1 MTEITERAQTELLR
15 ALFEI
20 PDEHQLESGS
30 AEELRS
36 ALEHTRQAL
45 TSFRMLAESTMAGLY
60 FIYDGVFQYV
70 NPAFVELFGYRSA
83 EEIIGLQPMELVH
96 SGDRAKV
103 AEFIRR
109 RVEGEVDSVR
119 YSFRGLK
126 ADGGE
131 ILCEVLG
138 RGVDFGGQTAIAGTV
153 FDITEREQASR
164 AVIQSEALF
173 RGLSEQSPNMIVIVR
188 EGHIVYCNRTIEL
201 LTGYPAAKLSGGGFK
216 FNDLVA
222 PESQLRVAVHF
233 DEHLR
238 GDQGPPLEYQM
249 RKQDGQTLQVSQTTR
264 LIQHDDQLAVMAIIT
279 DVTERVAVE
288 RERERLLH
296 DLQRRLQRETALKEA
311 TSVFASTLEVNQVLG
326 HLAERLCA
334 AANATSV
341 YICSYDPD
349 TQRSTTLA
357 DSYSAEASE
366 NERIS
371 DLGTEYALELEF
383 PGTAE
388 YIEGGEPF
396 VTHLDDPDL
405 GEPERRHMRKYGAQ
419 STLIVPMQVAGKIN
433 AYAEIWESRRRRE
446 FSQDEIELCWAI
458 AQQAAIAIGSG
469 KLFEQANR
477 EIAERERAQ
486 EALRQSEQRYR
497 AVAESANTGIAIA
510 DIDNR
515 LTYVNPALAELLKY
529 RVEDL
534 EGVLLSELMDADQYA
549 KVVEQT
555 QLRIEGVRSQY
566 ELVLN
571 RRDGEKRQVL
581 ISASPIVDAE
591 GNYQA
596 GIGIITDI
604 TELKSTQDALSVAI
618 VRMEEALE
626 RARELAETEEA
637 LRDTISSL
645 SGSLNLDEV
654 LDRILENVGRVV
666 PHDTA
671 DIMLLR
677 GAGEDRGLTPVRGRG
692 YRERGI
698 EKWLLEQNL
707 PWKEMQNFRRMERTG
722 RPVAIPDTRNH
733 PGWIELPETIWIR
746 SYAGAPLRHMGR
758 TIGFLNLS
766 SELPGTYR
774 QAHAESLQVF
784 ADQAAVAIEN
794 ARLYSQAQDEIG
806 ERKRVERALR
816 SSEQRYR
823 SVFEGVRD
831 AIIVQGLDGEI
842 VEANQSAYAL
852 FGWSREQAL
861 GCSLEEL
868 IPEVKPLM
876 RRARED
882 PGALPTAPVE
892 FEAEGAGGRQFPVEL
907 RFQLYRLDE
916 QEVVLVVAR
925 DITDRKLA
933 SEAERELVRMKVQF
947 ILSASHSLRTPLH
960 TLMGFLELLTSGKV
974 TDPARQADF
983 LARASDDAARIYSL
997 ISDLMDAA
1005 RIEVGEQGLQL
1016 EVLRAGDLIDRAVVA
1031 RRSEAVQAGIELLQ
1045 AESSAAVVLQADAR
1059 RLGAALDAVLH
1070 NAIRYSPSGSQV
1082 SIQAERVRDEA
1093 VLTVRDQGPGIAAA
1107 DLRALLGGS
1116 ELGGTSPLK
1125 ASSGPGLG
1133 LYMANSVVHAHG
1145 GRLEIDS
1152 QVGQG
1157 TTVRMRLPAP

>member
-1 MTEITERAQTELLR
+1 MTETTERAQTELLR
-15 ALFEI
+15 GLFESPAKHPI
-20 PDEHQLESGS
+20 ETDS
-30 AEELRS
+30 AEELLRV
-36 ALEHTRQAL
+36 LEHTRQAL
-45 TSFRMLAESTMAGLY
+45 GSFRMLAESTMAGLY
-60 FIYDGVFQYV
+60 FLYDDVFQYV
-70 NPAFVELFGYRSA
+70 NPAFVELFGFQSA
-83 EEIIGLQPMELVH
+83 EEVIGRRPTELVH
-96 SGDRAKV
+96 PADRAKV
-103 AEFIRR
+103 AEHIRK
-109 RVEGEVDSVR
+109 RVEGEVESVR

-126 ADGGE
+126 ADGSE

-138 RGVDFGGQTAIAGTV
+138 RAVDFGGRTAIAGTV
-153 FDITEREQASR
+153 FDITEREQASK

-188 EGHIVYCNRTIEL
+188 EGHIVYCNRTAEL

-238 GDQGPPLEYQM
+238 GDQGPPLEYKM
-249 RKQDGQTLQVSQTTR
+249 RTQDGQAREVSQSTR
-264 LIQHDDQLAVMAIIT
+264 LIQHDNQLAVMAIIT
-279 DVTERVAVE
+279 DVTERKAVE
-288 RERERLLH
+288 REREQLLG
-296 DLQRRLQRETALKEA
+296 DLQRRLERETVLKEA
-311 TSVFASTLEVNQVLG
+311 TSVFASTLQVDQVLR
-326 HLAERLCA
+326 HLAERLCV

-349 TQRSTTLA
+349 TRVSTTLA
-357 DSYSAEASE
+357 DSYSAEASDV
-366 NERIS
+366 ERVS
-371 DLGTEYALELEF
+371 DLGTEYALEFEF
-383 PGTAE
+383 TGTAE
-388 YIEGGEPF
+388 YIERGEPF
-396 VTHLDDPDL
+396 VTHADDPEL
-405 GEPERRHMRKYGAQ
+405 GEPERRHRRKYGAQ
-419 STLIVPMQVAGKIN
+419 STLIVPMQVAGKIST
-433 AYAEIWESRRRRE
+433 YAEIWESRRRRE
-446 FSQDEIELCWAI
+446 FSQDEIELCRAI
-458 AQQAAIAIGSG
+458 AQQAAIAIESG
-469 KLFEQANR
+469 KLYQQANR

-515 LTYVNPALAELLKY
+515 LTYVNPALAELLHY

-534 EGVLLSELMDADQYA
+534 EGILLSELMDADQYA
-549 KVVEQT
+549 RVVEQT
-555 QLRIEGVRSQY
+555 QLRLGGVRSQY
-566 ELVLN
+566 QLVLN

-596 GIGIITDI
+596 GIGVITDI
-604 TELKSTQDALSVAI
+604 TELKSTQDALSVAM
-618 VRMEEALE
+618 VRMEDALE

-654 LDRILENVGRVV
+654 LDRILENVGKVV

-671 DIMLLR
+671 DIMLLE
-677 GAGEDRGLTPVRGRG
+677 GAGEDRGLRPVRGRG
-692 YRERGI
+692 YQERGI

-707 PWKEMQNFRRMERTG
+707 PWKEMRNFRRMERTG
-722 RPVAIPDTRNH
+722 RPVAISETKNY
-733 PGWIELPETIWIR
+733 PGWIDLPETAWIR

-774 QAHAESLQVF
+774 QVHAESLQVF

-794 ARLYSQAQDEIG
+794 ARLYSQAQDEIS

-823 SVFEGVRD
+823 SVFEGVQD
-831 AIIVQGLDGEI
+831 AILVQSLEGEI
-842 VEANQSAYAL
+842 VEANRSAKQL
-852 FGWSREQAL
+852 FGLKREQAV
-861 GCSLEEL
+861 GRSLQQL
-868 IPEVKPLM
+868 IPDVEPLM
-876 RRARED
+876 RRARGD
-882 PGALPTAPVE
+882 PAALPTAPVE
-892 FEAEGAGGRQFPVEL
+892 FEAVGSGGRRFPVEL
-907 RFQLYRLDE
+907 RFQPYQLDE
-916 QEVVLVVAR
+916 QAVVLIVAR

-933 SEAERELVRMKVQF
+933 AEAERELVRMKVQF

-960 TLMGFLELLTSGKV
+960 TLMGFLELLTAGKV
-974 TDPARQADF
+974 TDPERQADF
-983 LARASDDAARIYSL
+983 LARASDDASRIYAL
-997 ISDLMDAA
+997 ITDLMDAA

-1016 EVLRAGDLIDRAVVA
+1016 EVLAAGEVIERAAAA
-1031 RRSEAVQAGIELLQ
+1031 RQSEAVHAGIELMLG
-1045 AESSAAVVLQADAR
+1045 ESSGTIALQADAH

-1070 NAIRYSPSGSQV
+1070 NAIRYSPPGSQV
-1082 SIQAERVRDEA
+1082 SLAAERVNNEI

-1116 ELGGTSPLK
+1116 DSGGSSPLK

-1133 LYMANSVVHAHG
+1133 LYMANSIVRAHG

-1152 QVGQG
+1152 RVGQG
-1157 TTVRMRLPAP
+1157 TTVRMRLPAH